1 MRIADI
7 VDEKLAGK
15 LAENKVIGID
25 IGSRTGK
32 AVLLGEGNIYTAQ
45 IGTGFDMQETANELL
60 KQLFEQSGYTME
72 DIEYIVGTGY
82 GRVSM
87 EFPQVPKKIVSE
99 ISAHAMGVHY
109 LDANVRTIID
119 IGGQDSKAIKV
130 DPMTGKVVDFIMN
143 DKCAAGTGRFLE
155 KVATILGFT
164 VETIGE
170 EALKSDKDV
179 EISSQCVVFAESE
192 IVSLRASGETA
203 QDIAAGVHYAAAKRV
218 YTLVKRVEL
227 EPELQFSGGVA
238 NNVGMCHALEK
249 VIGHPI
255 KETKLN
261 MIYAGCLGAAVYAL
275 KYLTMEETA
284 VDVLEP
290 GGNFD
295 TEFIKEEVKEGQEA
309 FVADNGKKKVGYV
322 CSYTP
327 PELLNAAGV
336 NHARL
341 FKAGDTETV
350 AAGEVMT
357 KSVFCDLTKSCLGSF
372 AMKNPIYD
380 VLDKVYTFYTCASMR
395 KVAESINENFV
406 PTEIYTLPRQTDREN
421 SRQEF
426 RKEME
431 NFRLSLEAL
440 SGNTISKEA
449 IKEQIKQ
456 YNKVRQGIRKISE
469 LRKLP
474 DPPIK
479 GNEFLEITKAYF
491 YLGPDKMLTLL
502 DEVYDRLSKVQTEGK
517 RRIRLMMLGGVVA
530 DGDKRLLEI
539 VENQIGARIVV
550 EDHCT
555 GLSPFYYDMDE
566 EKDPVEALADGY
578 LDQAPCARM
587 SPIEKRVEFAA
598 KLAEEYQV
606 DGIIYGYMKF
616 CPCYGITKN
625 CFIQKFHD
633 MGLPVLEMAIDYSKS
648 DDGQIKT
655 RVEAFIEVLLE
666 VMADKEAENGR

>member
-1 MRIADI
+1 MRVSDVI
-7 VDEKLAGK
+7 DERLKSKLK
-15 LAENKVIGID
+15 NNKVIGID

-45 IGTGFDMQETANELL
+45 IGTGFDMQETADELL
-60 KQLFEQSGYTME
+60 KQLFEQSGYCMQ

-87 EFPQVPKKIVSE
+87 HFEGVPKKIVSE
-99 ISAHAMGVHY
+99 ISAHAMGVHF
-109 LDANVRTIID
+109 LDADVRTIID

-130 DPMTGKVVDFIMN
+130 DPMTGKVVNFIMN

-164 VETIGE
+164 VDTIGQ
-170 EALKSDKDV
+170 EALKSTKEV

-192 IVSLRASGETA
+192 IISLRASGETA

-238 NNVGMCHALEK
+238 NNIGMRRALEN

-255 KETKLN
+255 KEIKFN
-261 MIYAGCLGAAVYAL
+261 MIYAGCLGAAIYAL
-275 KYLTMEETA
+275 RYLNVEETA
-284 VDVLEP
+284 VDILETKSH
-290 GGNFD
+290 FD
-295 TEFIKEEVKEGQEA
+295 TTDIQIKVAACQKDFIQE
-309 FVADNGKKKVGYV
+309 NGKKKVGYV

-327 PELLNAAGV
+327 PEMLSAAGV
-336 NHARL
+336 DHARL

-372 AMKNPIYD
+372 AMKDSIYN

-406 PTEIYTLPRQTDREN
+406 STEIFTLPRQTDRVN
-421 SRQEF
+421 SRLEF

-431 NFRLSLEAL
+431 NFRQSLENL
-440 SGNTISKEA
+440 SGNVIEKDS
-449 IKEQIKQ
+449 IREQIRL
-456 YNKVRQGIRKISE
+456 YNKIRAGIRKISD

-474 DPPIK
+474 DPPLK

-491 YLGPDKMLTLL
+491 YLKPEEMLDLL
-502 DEVYDRLSKVQTEGK
+502 SNMYDRLSKVQTLGK

-530 DGDKRLLEI
+530 DGDKRLLQI
-539 VENQIGARIVV
+539 VEDQIGARIVV

-555 GLSPFYYDMDE
+555 GLSPFYFDIDE
-566 EKDPVEALADGY
+566 EKDPIEALADGY

-598 KLAEEYQV
+598 KLAVEYQV
-606 DGIIYGYMKF
+606 DGVIYGYMKF

-625 CFIQKFHD
+625 CFLQKFRD

-655 RVEAFIEVLLE
+655 RVEAFVEVLLE
-666 VMADKEAENGR
+666 VMADKEK